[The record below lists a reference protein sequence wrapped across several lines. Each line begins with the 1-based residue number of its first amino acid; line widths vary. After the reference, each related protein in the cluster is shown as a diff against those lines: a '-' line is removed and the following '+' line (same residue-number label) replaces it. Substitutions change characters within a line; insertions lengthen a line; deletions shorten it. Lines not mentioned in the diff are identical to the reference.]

1 MDKCPLCNQKVKV
14 IMSSSGSEILVDS
27 STTKYY
33 LWIIDKKMGRDRYKI
48 TYGFRSHSE
57 VCLMKG
63 KKNAYTLNMPK
74 YIPA

>member
-1 MDKCPLCNQKVKV
+1 MDKCPFCNQKVRV
-14 IMSSSGSEILVDS
+14 IISNSGSQILVDAN
-27 STTKYY
+27 TTKHY

-63 KKNAYTLNMPK
+63 KKNAYLNNLS
-74 YIPA
+74 